1 MAKSTATSDGT
12 VVHPFQSNFTAGEIT
27 PKLAG
32 HIDFN
37 KYANGLETLENMTTF
52 PQGGVTRRS
61 GTRFVCEVKDS
72 SAVTRLIPFEFSVTQ
87 SYVLEFGASY
97 IRFYKDNGQIVESDV
112 TITGITQAN
121 PAVVTASSHGYS
133 NGDHVWINN
142 VVGMTEVNGRRYTV
156 ANKTTNTF
164 ELSGVDSSSYTAY
177 SSNGDGQKVYE
188 IATPYTAAQVFD
200 LRFTQSADV
209 MYIVH
214 TSHEPEKLTRT
225 GHTSW
230 TLTDVDFGTTGP
242 YLDAS
247 TSSTTLTPA
256 SSAVGTGVNITAS
269 ATTGINDGDGWQT
282 TDVGRILKFNS
293 GEAKI
298 TARTSTTVVV
308 VTITKA
314 FASTAG
320 TTGWQLGAWSDTT
333 GFPQT
338 VSFFEQ
344 RLVFGGSTDFPQTI
358 WASESGNYESFDVG
372 DAGASDAFIYTIAA
386 NRVNLIRWLAPIRD
400 LMIGTAGGE
409 FRVDRPVGE
418 PLKPTNVNIKQETT
432 YGGYTAQPMQ
442 IGPSV
447 LFVQRQQRRVRELG
461 YSFQNDAYVA
471 PDLTLLAEHITEGGI
486 IDVDWS
492 QEPNEIYYAVRN
504 DGTLLGMTY
513 QREQDVIAWHRH
525 IIGGKAANCTITL
538 TDYAN
543 IQTGTKLKFTKSD
556 GTEVTFTS
564 TTGTAGT
571 DEFKTE
577 TNNNTSATNLKNA
590 INGHSDFTAT
600 VASNVVTASE
610 TTPQST
616 GYLTVVSQDTVR
628 LAKVNESQAK
638 VKSVTS
644 ITEAT
649 ENQVW
654 IIVERIVNGSTV
666 QYVEYLD
673 STLNQDSALS
683 GTVTG
688 SSTKVTSL
696 DHLEGQTVQILIDD
710 AVYPKQ
716 IVSSGAVTVDLPS
729 TFASKTIEIGLG
741 YVSTLKTLKV
751 EAGSSAGSTAQGR
764 KKRYNEVIVRLYKTV
779 GATVNGD
786 QIPFRSSADEM
797 GQPIPAFT
805 GDKRV
810 TNLGWDRNGQ
820 ITVKQTQPLP
830 MTILAMTGTIRTSG

>member
-32 HIDFN
+32 HIDLN
-37 KYANGLETLENMTTF
+37 KYVNGLETLENMTTF

-214 TSHEPEKLTRT
+214 PSHEPEKLTRT

-372 DAGASDAFIYTIAA
+372 DASAADAFIYTIAA

-644 ITEAT
+644 ITEST

-666 QYVEYLD
+666 KYVEYLD
-673 STLNQDSALS
+673 SNLATDSALT

-716 IVSSGAVTVDLPS
+716 VVSSGAVTIDLPS
-729 TFASKTIEIGLG
+729 TFASKTIQVGLG
-741 YVSTLKTLKV
+741 YNSTLKTLRI
-751 EAGSSAGSTAQGR
+751 EAGSQAGTAQGR
-764 KKRYNEVIVRLYKTV
+764 KKRYNEVLVRLLNTV
-779 GATVNGD
+779 GVKINGD
-786 QIPFRSSADEM
+786 QLPFRSSADEM
-797 GQPIPAFT
+797 GEPIPQFT

-810 TNLGWDRNGQ
+810 TNLGWNREGQ
-820 ITVKQTQPLP
+820 VTIKQEQPLP
-830 MTILAMTGTIRTSG
+830 LTVLAITGTQTTSD

>member
-1 MAKSTATSDGT
+1 MAR
-12 VVHPFQSNFTAGEIT
+12 VHPIQTNFTRGEIS
-27 PKLAG
+27 PRLIGQVDLSAYKNA
-32 HIDFN
+32 
-37 KYANGLETLENMTTF
+37 AETVENMTVF
-52 PQGGVTRRS
+52 PQGGATRRS

-72 SAVTRLIPFEFSVTQ
+72 SKVTRLIPFEFNVEQ
-87 SYVLEFGASY
+87 SYILEFGDQY

-188 IATPYTAAQVFD
+188 IATPYTEAQVFD
-200 LRFTQSADV
+200 LRFAQSADV

-214 TSHEPEKLTRT
+214 PSHEPEKLSRT
-225 GHTSW
+225 AHTTW
-230 TLTDVDFGTTGP
+230 TLADVDFGATGP

-256 SSAVGTGVNITAS
+256 SSAVGTGVNVTAS
-269 ATTGINDGDGWQT
+269 ATTGINGGDGWQT

-333 GFPQT
+333 GFPST
-338 VSFFEQ
+338 VTFYEQ
-344 RLVFGGSTDFPQTI
+344 RLFYGGSTDFPQTI
-358 WASESGNYESFDVG
+358 WASQSGSFDNFDVG
-372 DAGASDAFIYTIAA
+372 DSSAADAFIYTIAT
-386 NRVNLIRWLAPIRD
+386 NKVNVIRFLSPAKDLIV
-400 LMIGTAGGE
+400 GTAGGE
-409 FRVDRPVGE
+409 FKVGRPLGE
-418 PLKPTNVNIKQETT
+418 PLKPDNVNITQQTT
-432 YGGYTAQPMQ
+432 YGSHTSQPIQ
-442 IGPSV
+442 IGADV
-447 LFVQRQQRRVRELG
+447 LFVQKQRKKIR
-461 YSFQNDAYVA
+461 SFEFRFADDTYIS
-471 PDLTLLAEHITEGGI
+471 PDLTLLSEHITDTGVV
-486 IDVDWS
+486 DVDWA
-492 QEPNEIYYAVRN
+492 QEPDQIYWAVRD

-513 QREQDVIAWHRH
+513 LKEQEVLGWHRH
-525 IIGGKAANCTITL
+525 IIGGKAVNCTITL

-590 INGHSDFTAT
+590 INAHADFTAT

-638 VKSVTS
+638 VKSVSTIS
-644 ITEAT
+644 ESA
-649 ENQVW
+649 EHQVW

-666 QYVEYLD
+666 RYVEYLD

-716 IVSSGAVTVDLPS
+716 IVSSGAVTIDLPS
-729 TFASKTIEIGLG
+729 TFASKTIEVGLG
-741 YVSTLKTLKV
+741 YESTVKTLRV
-751 EAGSSAGSTAQGR
+751 EAGSQVGTAQGS

-779 GATVNGD
+779 GATINGD

-797 GQPIPAFT
+797 GEPIPAFT

-810 TNLGWDRNGQ
+810 TNLGWNREGQ
-820 ITVKQTQPLP
+820 ITIKQTQPLP
-830 MTILAMTGTIRTSG
+830 MTILSVTGTLVTSD